1 MKKIN
6 EKAVLFKNGKSG
18 SKYLFN
24 EKNFSGGVAYLN
36 PGDEVKVHFHEDES
50 EMFYFIS
57 GTPLFIAGE
66 EKIRADVGDGFVVDV
81 KEHHGV
87 LNDTQQVV
95 KYVFIKIKE
104 K

>member
-6 EKAVLFKNGKSG
+6 EKDVLFKNEKSG

-36 PGDEVKVHFHEDES
+36 PDDEVKVHLHEDER
-50 EMFYFIS
+50 ELFYFIS
-57 GTPLFIAGE
+57 GTPLFVAGE
-66 EKIRADVGDGFVVDV
+66 EKIRANAGDGFVVDV
-81 KEHHGV
+81 KELHGV
-87 LNDTQQVV
+87 LNDTKQMV
-95 KYVFIKIKE
+95 KYVFVKIKE